1 MSDPNSCQ
9 SAAASALNVSRVV
22 LARASF
28 MIAAGEAKS
37 RKITARGDP

>member
-1 MSDPNSCQ
+1 MLD
-9 SAAASALNVSRVV
+9 LNPCFGAITGAFGFPRVV

-37 RKITARGDP
+37 RKITTPEAI